1 MKSTFVAEKHLKADL
16 SWLIIIPNI
25 LHPNCHD
32 SALEN
37 FCWCHFQIIGRVRGV
52 GKNRKCPDEKSG
64 LGVFWQTAPRAA
76 PSVTTKPGKLQV
88 HHQVDGVLR
97 GHQLQLNKQ
106 IIDSNSEYTMV
117 HWSVAGFNLNII
129 RSIFSVSKILITF
142 FFIKT
147 VNLNFTV
154 AKMFRRNSANIQFF
168 TLPRKTN
175 SSNQAVKV
183 EREEFRRVDKRL
195 GVTEW

>member
-1 MKSTFVAEKHLKADL
+1 MKSTFVAEKHSKADL

-37 FCWCHFQIIGRVRGV
+37 FCWCHFQIIGKVRGV

-88 HHQVDGVLR
+88 HHQVDCVFGGL
-97 GHQLQLNKQ
+97 QLQLNKQ
-106 IIDSNSEYTMV
+106 IIDSNSKYKMSFGQWLVST
-117 HWSVAGFNLNII
+117 STSSIPYFLLLN
-129 RSIFSVSKILITF
+129 

>member
-1 MKSTFVAEKHLKADL
+1 MKSTFVAEKHSKADL
-16 SWLIIIPNI
+16 SWLIIISNI

-142 FFIKT
+142 FLSKLSI
-147 VNLNFTV
+147 
-154 AKMFRRNSANIQFF
+154 
-168 TLPRKTN
+168 
-175 SSNQAVKV
+175 
-183 EREEFRRVDKRL
+183 
-195 GVTEW
+195 

>member
-1 MKSTFVAEKHLKADL
+1 MKSTFVAEKHSKADL
-16 SWLIIIPNI
+16 SWLIIISNI

-88 HHQVDGVLR
+88 HHQVDGVLG
-97 GHQLQLNKQ
+97 GHQLKLNKQ
-106 IIDSNSEYTMV
+106 IIDSNSKYKMSFGQWLVST
-117 HWSVAGFNLNII
+117 STSSIPYFLLLN
-129 RSIFSVSKILITF
+129 

-147 VNLNFTV
+147 VNLNFTE
-154 AKMFRRNSANIQFF
+154 AKMFGRNSANIQFF